1 MRAKDSLSPMS
12 RRAAVAVLIL
22 LAGGAAVA
30 GALVGADDDAGQP
43 SVPEAGGGGARVER
57 TSFLARIVP
66 PEADKPEAGSPRVPR
81 STADL
86 VRRLPLERKVAQ
98 LMLVG
103 FRGTDFNAPIFRRLR
118 RLDYGGIAIHASNY
132 TGPELLAGLAGEAV
146 VISQQERH
154 VPPWVMAAQEGGVY
168 NVFPDL
174 PPASAPSELGT
185 AEDAA
190 AEAGEAGT
198 TLRALGITG
207 LLGPVVDVGLETDP
221 APGPRAFSDDPAL
234 VAGFADATVAAYR
247 QARLFAAVKHFPGL
261 GTASQPTEEG
271 PAQVGL
277 TPDQLAAR
285 DLVPFRAA
293 FAAGAPG
300 VVLSHALY
308 AVDDFTVPGSLS
320 KQIATDLLRGR
331 MHFRGV
337 AITDDLS
344 DPGITAFAS
353 VPEAAIRA
361 LRAGADMLFIS
372 GPPGDQQ
379 AAFVA
384 LLRAAR
390 GDGDL
395 RARVDQAVGRIL
407 LAKQQYGLI
416 RGERR
421 SSPRRR
427 R

>member
-1 MRAKDSLSPMS
+1 M
-12 RRAAVAVLIL
+12 AVAL
-22 LAGGAAVA
+22 LAAVA
-30 GALVGADDDAGQP
+30 GAMVGSDGEDGDA
-43 SVPEAGGGGARVER
+43 PEMEAAGGGEPVER
-57 TSFLARIVP
+57 TSFLAKIVP
-66 PEADKPEAGSPRVPR
+66 PPPDRPEAGSPRVPR

-103 FRGTDFNAPIFRRLR
+103 FRGTDLTAPVFQRLR
-118 RLDYGGIAIHASNY
+118 RLDYGGIVVDAPNY
-132 TGPELLAGLAGEAV
+132 TGPELLGALAGEAV
-146 VISQQERH
+146 VISQQEGH
-154 VPPWVMAAQEGGVY
+154 VPPWVMAGQEGGIY

-174 PPASAPSELGT
+174 PPVSAPSELGT

-190 AEAGEAGT
+190 AEAGEAAT
-198 TLRALGITG
+198 TLRALGVTG
-207 LLGPVVDVGLETDP
+207 LLGPVIDVGLETDP
-221 APGPRAFSDDPAL
+221 ALGPRAFSDDSAL
-234 VAGFADATVAAYR
+234 VAGFADATVRAYR
-247 QARLFAAVKHFPGL
+247 GAGVFAAVKHFPGL

-277 TPDQLAAR
+277 PPDQLAAR

-293 FAAGAPG
+293 FKAGAPA

-320 KQIATDLLRGR
+320 EQIATDLLRR
-331 MHFRGV
+331 ELRFRGV
-337 AITDDLS
+337 AITDDLA
-344 DPGITAFAS
+344 DPGVTAFAS
-353 VPEAAIRA
+353 VPDAAVQA

-379 AAFVA
+379 AAYVT

-390 GDGDL
+390 GDADL
-395 RARVDQAVGRIL
+395 RGRVDEAVGRIL

-416 RGERR
+416 ERERARARGAREA
-421 SSPRRR
+421 PAQG
-427 R
+427 